1 MKTFLLSNIEYKV
14 IFEYKVILI
23 TFGLKNFKAF
33 SFVRDYCILTIQV
46 FNLKYM
52 QYDELFNFQDHF
64 IRQLRISRVEML
76 NVCVIIV
83 SYSLSMYIALA
94 DDNSGNVTRASHTYT

>member
-1 MKTFLLSNIEYKV
+1 
-14 IFEYKVILI
+14 
-23 TFGLKNFKAF
+23 
-33 SFVRDYCILTIQV
+33 
-46 FNLKYM
+46 M

-94 DDNSGNVTRASHTYT
+94 DGNSGNVTRASHTCESHVHMRVTRARGSHTCTWESHVHARA